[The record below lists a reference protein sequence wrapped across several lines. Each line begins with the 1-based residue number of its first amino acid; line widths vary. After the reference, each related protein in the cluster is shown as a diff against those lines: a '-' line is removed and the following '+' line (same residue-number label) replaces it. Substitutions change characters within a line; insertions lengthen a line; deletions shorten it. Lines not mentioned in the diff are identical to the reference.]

1 MKRTIFM
8 IMVLVFLSATPIV
21 CATEISHHFNDPTGR
36 SFDGNTSCTFT
47 LSSGTY
53 TYTCG
58 GSAEFGI
65 APNTDDHIRAKLNHS
80 DDFIYITSPIENL
93 SEVMINFISSKTP
106 LTGFTNIKV
115 YISDDGVNWGDPLPE
130 ARMDY
135 TLNSRVKAYIPKGN
149 RYIKILNT
157 NGSKPVYISMITYT
171 QSDCNCFKYIPE

>member
-1 MKRTIFM
+1 M
-8 IMVLVFLSATPIV
+8 IMVLVFLSATPTV
-21 CATEISHHFNDPTGR
+21 CATVIAHNFNESSDRHFV
-36 SFDGNTSCTFT
+36 GNTSCTFT
-47 LSSGTY
+47 PSSGTSY

-58 GSAEFGI
+58 GSAEFGQ
-65 APNTDDHIRAKLNHS
+65 APNTNDPIRAKLNHS
-80 DDFIYITSPIENL
+80 NDFIYITSPIENL
-93 SEVMINFISSKTP
+93 SEVMINFTSSITP

-135 TLNSRVKAYIPKGN
+135 TINSRVKAYIPKGN

-157 NGSKPVYISMITYT
+157 NGSKPAYISSITYT